1 MSADARH
8 VVLVGLMGVGKTTV
22 GQLVAKT
29 LQRPLVDSDA
39 VIEAATGRTVRDI
52 WLSDG
57 EPVFRAL
64 ETAALR
70 NALEDEMP
78 TVIAAA
84 GGIVLSFENRTLL
97 KAGAAFVV
105 WLTADPSTLV
115 ARAQRGHHRPLLDGD
130 ADAALQAM
138 AIERESMYHDVAD
151 VTVDAG
157 ERSIDDVATAVIAAF
172 RVAARE

>member
-52 WLSDG
+52 WLRDG

-97 KAGAAFVV
+97 NAGAAFVV

-138 AIERESMYHDVAD
+138 AIERESMYRDVAD

>member
-1 MSADARH
+1 MRADTRH

-29 LQRPLVDSDA
+29 LQRPFVDSDA

-64 ETAALR
+64 ETEALR
-70 NALEDEMP
+70 NALNTDP
-78 TVIAAA
+78 PSVIAAA
-84 GGIVLSFENRTLL
+84 GGIVLSFENCTLL

-105 WLTADPSTLV
+105 WLSADPSTLV
-115 ARAQRGHHRPLLDGD
+115 ARAKGGHHRPLLDGD
-130 ADAALQAM
+130 ADAAFQAM
-138 AIERESMYHDVAD
+138 AIERESMYRDVAD

-157 ERSIDDVATAVIAAF
+157 ERSVDDVATAVIAAF
-172 RVAARE
+172 RVAARG

>member
-1 MSADARH
+1 MRADARH

-29 LQRPLVDSDA
+29 LQRPFVDSDT
-39 VIEAATGRTVRDI
+39 VIEEATGRTVREI
-52 WLSDG
+52 WLTDG
-57 EPVFRAL
+57 EPAFRAL
-64 ETAALR
+64 ESDALR
-70 NALEDEMP
+70 NALDAGP
-78 TVIAAA
+78 PSVIAAA
-84 GGIVLSFENRTLL
+84 GGIVLSFENRAIL
-97 KAGAAFVV
+97 KSGGAFVV

-130 ADAALQAM
+130 ADAVFQAM
-138 AIERESMYHDVAD
+138 AIERESMYRDVAD